1 MNRPRSA
8 EGGCFTALGNGDR
21 IGLILLAGFLGA
33 VYFFV
38 FGESGLL
45 ERSRLVRE
53 QEKLRQRIETLG
65 EENAGLRGRYEK
77 YKSGEL
83 LREEA
88 HRAGY
93 IENGARMVFL
103 RSNDDAAVPDGKN
116 ADDSGGSFIEP
127 SHLRIL
133 WIVVSMLALLFYF
146 ARRTRAE
153 EG

>member
-1 MNRPRSA
+1 M
-8 EGGCFTALGNGDR
+8 
-21 IGLILLAGFLGA
+21 LLAGFLGA

-38 FGESGLL
+38 FGESGLI
-45 ERSRLVRE
+45 ERSVLVRE
-53 QEKLRQRIETLG
+53 QERLRQRIEILG

-103 RSNDDAAVPDGKN
+103 RSNDAAPVHGAKN
-116 ADDSGGSFIEP
+116 VDDTGGAIIEL
-127 SHLRIL
+127 SHMRIL
-133 WIVVSMLALLFYF
+133 WVVVSVLALLFYF
-146 ARRTRAE
+146 ARRTRLD